1 MQKRA
6 EVVIIGG
13 GVVGCAIAYF
23 LRKAQVEVIVLERE
37 EIGSQASSAAAGLVA
52 PLGPLS
58 GPGPFADLVL
68 AGFALL
74 PSLVAEL
81 EDLSGLS
88 IGFAQTGALRVMRN
102 PKRVAHLQKRLN
114 SWQPLGLQLFWL
126 SGEEARQHEPH
137 LASDVCA
144 AVYAPEE
151 AQLEAPHLVQA
162 FAQAAQKLGA
172 QLCPQQ
178 EVIDVVLSK
187 TKVVGVRTS
196 KGETIGCDHL
206 ILAAGAW
213 AATWETALRTTLPVS
228 PLHGQLIALPQCSP
242 PLRHIIFGEGVYL
255 APREKTII
263 VGATK
268 EERGFALQVT
278 EQGVAWLKA
287 TATRLVPMI
296 ATSQI
301 TKAWAGLRPKTADA
315 QPIFDRLPQWENVMI
330 AGGHNSV
337 GLILSGITG
346 QEMTHMLVTGQTPA
360 LLLPFSLER
369 FRKTTE

>member
-1 MQKRA
+1 MKKQA

-23 LRKAQVEVIVLERE
+23 LRKAHVEVMVLERD
-37 EIGSQASSAAAGLVA
+37 EIGSHASSAAAGLVA

-81 EDLSGLS
+81 EDLSGIP
-88 IGFAQTGALRVMRN
+88 IGFARTGALRVVRN
-102 PKRVAHLQKRLN
+102 PKRIAHLQKRLN

-126 SGEEARQHEPH
+126 SGAEARRYEPH
-137 LASDVCA
+137 LASDICA
-144 AVYAPEE
+144 AVYAPDE
-151 AQLEAPHLVQA
+151 AQLEAPRLVQA
-162 FAQAAQKLGA
+162 FAQAARKRGA
-172 QLCPQQ
+172 QLYPQQ
-178 EVIDVVLSK
+178 EVIDLMRSK

-196 KGETIGCDHL
+196 TGETVGCDHL
-206 ILAAGAW
+206 IIASGAW
-213 AATWETALRTTLPVS
+213 TATWGKALQTELPVS
-228 PLHGQLIALPQCSP
+228 PLHGQLIEFPQLST
-242 PLRHIIFGEGVYL
+242 PLHHIIFGEGAYL
-255 APREKTII
+255 APREQTII

-268 EERGFALQVT
+268 EERGFETQVT
-278 EQGVAWLKA
+278 EQGVTWLKA
-287 TATRLVPMI
+287 TATRLVPAI
-296 ATSQI
+296 SVSQI
-301 TKAWAGLRPKTADA
+301 NKAWAGLRPKTADS
-315 QPIFDRLPQWENVMI
+315 QPIFARLPQWENVMI

-346 QEMTHMLVTGQTPA
+346 QEMTRMLVTGQTPA

-369 FRKTTE
+369 FCQATE